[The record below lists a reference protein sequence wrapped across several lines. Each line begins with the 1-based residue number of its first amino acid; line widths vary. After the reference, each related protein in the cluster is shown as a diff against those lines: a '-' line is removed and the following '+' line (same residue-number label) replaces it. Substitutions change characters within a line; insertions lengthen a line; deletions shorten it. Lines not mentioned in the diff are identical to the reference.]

1 MRKFKIPMNTLISCF
16 LFFSVIPSVSFPTP
30 VLAAGSLQTTQNKD
44 NPNIYYFVGNFS
56 HDIWMRSNGE
66 WTSDGSPGMRKPM
79 NWNYSFEFPGRKI
92 KSIDVRAFDENEN
105 LAINNIGPGLTGA
118 TQVYENS
125 RYGETWADSYMSV
138 SKDYTTTVGPINGK
152 GTSSARF
159 IVYTNGLLTAHVRH
173 KDITEEGGSGL
184 ADGVEGRR
192 YFFPNLLTIE
202 LEPETTQEGKAIVKH
217 FTTSKQP
224 LDGIEGFKD
233 YEKKLELDEFYS
245 FMATPGT
252 TKYKYEYYRK
262 STMGDPSETAPLYG
276 DPMSFTYKGDFPV
289 YYLNLYYSDGGG
301 SSGPPTGSSGCTEP
315 SPSGQVKESPLTPP
329 DVRAVIKA
337 DARGNEHFDVLDGIP
352 TSESLYGNVWAKS
365 YLSKNKFVQMSGKC
379 TFEVTVN
386 REYELKWDP
395 GKKVPKP
402 DGTGEMDAPDPQ
414 TATETLTKSYTVE
427 RPYSFWVIDNLEV
440 YQIDQAKLWNYAF
453 NGGGITIMPSGY
465 SPPSFTASKSSG
477 YTPPNSPGSVDA
489 PKGSKSGGKEKPDIS
504 NENLESYA
512 EQAVE
517 KVKVKND
524 SLTFNGSTV
533 MSGAQSNETGPTPSQ
548 VPLPPEIGQNVL
560 YSPGNTIPT
569 SKINQPS
576 QPSTGTIY
584 YGLMSGNINGGA
596 NVNYAIYGIN
606 PVTVHT
612 PVVIYP
618 EVSDDAEHN
627 QKTRPAA
634 GRSAIILDRPFT
646 VEMPNSGQH
655 ANYRGYGYNNYLKY
669 IGSKQVR
676 FPFDVYDGS
685 RTTFYPK
692 DTWIEV
698 DKTRESFTYFLP
710 VWVDE
715 GFYEAEFRTIA
726 HNAPAGASH
735 QNQANLDLAHHIA
748 YDTVPVDVIGRVYDF
763 RITDISDYNWEPVF
777 RTAVGSVLPTGA
789 SYWVGL
795 NGIDGAARGN
805 SGRFTLPIRPGSHP
819 LYQNAVIKTG
829 YHFKFDLK
837 TKGNMFGPNDR
848 IRITPSFYFVSAK
861 DGTRVAADLY
871 YHAGNRSYVKI
882 GSSRDL
888 VQRYVIL
895 NERLR
900 NVPMEELVDTALYKY
915 DHDFTFDQ
923 ISGISR
929 TQYVQNYIRRISGQ
943 RTPIGSLSL
952 LELNE
957 RIRTWIGPKSG
968 IPSGV
973 DPARVNASMQKWYG
987 EYSLPAD
994 LYVVKAGTNVAE
1006 FGRTHNGLSDHSPV
1020 FLKDG
1025 YIVVNFNIETVRNGE
1040 SSQPY
1045 LQYINAPLM
1054 NQWTQMEG
1062 FARTVTD
1069 PYGRSFALRDG
1080 DVVFYEANRS
1090 SRDDF
1095 SSMVTH

>member
-1 MRKFKIPMNTLISCF
+1 MAQSSDVEQSLPIENIPYILSEDNRLDTPGSVFTKFKTLQPQVKVDVGQGKIITKIEFYMNGDVVKTLNWGYQSIDNKVSLEGNQVTVTTDKNRMEYGGFFAWQRSAAATKWTPGSGDYTILESFSVPKDAHGADMYPGVKVDIPVSSIRSTAYMNTDYYSGNF
-16 LFFSVIPSVSFPTP
+16 KTGVINDDIQLLRRLNQTQIGVNVDAEIDRTNVKYPHGEGRVDPTTQI
-30 VLAAGSLQTTQNKD
+30 GSL
-44 NPNIYYFVGNFS
+44 VV
-56 HDIWMRSNGE
+56 
-66 WTSDGSPGMRKPM
+66 
-79 NWNYSFEFPGRKI
+79 
-92 KSIDVRAFDENEN
+92 KS
-105 LAINNIGPGLTGA
+105 
-118 TQVYENS
+118 
-125 RYGETWADSYMSV
+125 
-138 SKDYTTTVGPINGK
+138 
-152 GTSSARF
+152 
-159 IVYTNGLLTAHVRH
+159 
-173 KDITEEGGSGL
+173 
-184 ADGVEGRR
+184 
-192 YFFPNLLTIE
+192 
-202 LEPETTQEGKAIVKH
+202 
-217 FTTSKQP
+217 
-224 LDGIEGFKD
+224 
-233 YEKKLELDEFYS
+233 LDEVDVHYIQNYDHE
-245 FMATPGT
+245 G
-252 TKYKYEYYRK
+252 YKV
-262 STMGDPSETAPLYG
+262 PLPAG
-276 DPMSFTYKGDFPV
+276 GNAAMM
-289 YYLNLYYSDGGG
+289 YYLNSSWFILTSYTYQYPDKMKIYYKEGDGPPPGGG
-301 SSGPPTGSSGCTEP
+301 TTNPGGCTEP
-315 SPSGQVKESPLTPP
+315 SPSGQVKESSLTPP

-337 DARGNEHFDVLDGIP
+337 DARGNERFDVLDGIP

-379 TFEVTVN
+379 TYEVTVN

-414 TATETLTKSYTVE
+414 TATETLTKSYTIE

-453 NGGGITIMPSGY
+453 NGGGITITPSGY
-465 SPPSFTASKSSG
+465 SPPSFSASKSSG
-477 YTPPNSPGSVDA
+477 YTPPNPPSSVDA

-524 SLTFNGSTV
+524 SLTFNGSTI
-533 MSGAQSNETGPTPSQ
+533 MSGDQSNESGPTPNQ
-548 VPLPPEIGQNVL
+548 VPLPPEISQNVL

-634 GRSAIILDRPFT
+634 GRSAVILDRPFT

-692 DTWIEV
+692 NTWIEV
-698 DKTRESFTYFLP
+698 DKTRESFTYLLP

-715 GFYEAEFRTIA
+715 GFYEVEFRTIA
-726 HNAPAGASH
+726 HNAPAGASQ
-735 QNQANLDLAHHIA
+735 QNHANLDLAHHIA

-763 RITDISDYNWEPVF
+763 RITDISDYNWETVF
-777 RTAVGSVLPTGA
+777 RASAGSALPTGT

-805 SGRFTLPIRPGSHP
+805 TGRFTLPIRPGSHP
-819 LYQNAVIKTG
+819 LYQNVVIKTG

-861 DGTRVAADLY
+861 DGTRMKADLY

-882 GSSRDL
+882 GSPRDQ

-900 NVPMEELVDTALYKY
+900 SVPMEELIDTALYKY

-929 TQYVQNYIRRISGQ
+929 TQYVQNYIRRISGKK
-943 RTPIGSLSL
+943 TPIGSLSL

-957 RIRTWIGPKSG
+957 RIRTWIGPKNG

-973 DPARVNASMQKWYG
+973 DPARVNASVQKWYG

-1006 FGRTHNGLSDHSPV
+1006 YGRTHNGLSDHSPV

-1025 YIVVNFNIETVRNGE
+1025 YIVVNFNIETVRNGDG
-1040 SSQPY
+1040 SNPY

-1080 DVVFYEANRS
+1080 DVVFYDANRS

>member
-1 MRKFKIPMNTLISCF
+1 MFKKVFITVMALLIIISGFTVPSTVEAGTL
-16 LFFSVIPSVSFPTP
+16 PTTP
-30 VLAAGSLQTTQNKD
+30 DKD
-44 NPNIYYFVGNFS
+44 NPDKYYFVGLFS
-56 HDIWMRSNGE
+56 SDIWRR
-66 WTSDGSPGMRKPM
+66 SDGVTWTGEGEPGESVNIRFP
-79 NWNYSFEFPGRKI
+79 YSFDFPGRKI
-92 KSIDVRAFDENEN
+92 KSVDVAAFRSPNDWDNG
-105 LAINNIGPGLTGA
+105 LNIWNT
-118 TQVYENS
+118 S
-125 RYGETWADSYMSV
+125 RYKQVSWNATASYMSDNFESDRFGALNFTNNGSSV
-138 SKDYTTTVGPINGK
+138 SFTVQVTGTLTTSWPNDAGENI
-152 GTSSARF
+152 
-159 IVYTNGLLTAHVRH
+159 TAESDDPLDPNV
-173 KDITEEGGSGL
+173 IGY
-184 ADGVEGRR
+184 R
-192 YFFPNLLTIE
+192 YYFPSMLTIE
-202 LEPETTQEGKAIVKH
+202 LEPETKQEGKAVVKH
-217 FTTSKQP
+217 FKT
-224 LDGIEGFKD
+224 DGISLNGIDGFND
-233 YEKKLELDEFYS
+233 YETKLEIKSFYNLKPS
-245 FMATPGT
+245 PNTSN
-252 TKYKYEYYRK
+252 YKYQYYRK
-262 STMGDPSETAPLYG
+262 STQGDPSSSTNLYG
-276 DPMSFTYKGDFPV
+276 DPMGFEYDGSFPI
-289 YYLNLYYSDGGG
+289 YYLNLYYEGSGGTTNPGEGGG
-301 SSGPPTGSSGCTEP
+301 GCTEP
-315 SPSGQVKESPLTPP
+315 SPSGQVKESSLTPP

-337 DARGNEHFDVLDGIP
+337 DTRGNEHFDVLDGIP

-379 TFEVTVN
+379 TYEVAVN

-414 TATETLTKSYTVE
+414 TATETLTKSYTIE

-453 NGGGITIMPSGY
+453 NGGGITITPSGY
-465 SPPSFTASKSSG
+465 SPPSFLASKSSG
-477 YTPPNSPGSVDA
+477 YTPPNPPSSVDA

-524 SLTFNGSTV
+524 NLTFNGSTI
-533 MSGAQSNETGPTPSQ
+533 MSGAQSNESGPTPNQ
-548 VPLPPEIGQNVL
+548 VPLPPEISQNVL

-634 GRSAIILDRPFT
+634 GRSAVILDRPFS

-692 DTWIEV
+692 NTWIEV

-715 GFYEAEFRTIA
+715 GFYEVEFRTIA
-726 HNAPAGASH
+726 HNAPAGASQ
-735 QNQANLDLAHHIA
+735 QNHANLDLAHHIA

-763 RITDISDYNWEPVF
+763 RITDISDYNWETVF
-777 RTAVGSVLPTGA
+777 RASAGSALPTGT

-805 SGRFTLPIRPGSHP
+805 TGRFTLPIRPGSHP
-819 LYQNAVIKTG
+819 LYQNVVIKTG

-861 DGTRVAADLY
+861 DGTRMKADLY

-882 GSSRDL
+882 GSPRDQ

-900 NVPMEELVDTALYKY
+900 SVPMEELIDTALYKY

-929 TQYVQNYIRRISGQ
+929 TQYVQNYIRRISGKK
-943 RTPIGSLSL
+943 TPIGSLSL

-957 RIRTWIGPKSG
+957 RIRTWIGPKNG

-973 DPARVNASMQKWYG
+973 DPARVNASVQKWYG

-1006 FGRTHNGLSDHSPV
+1006 YGRTHNGLSDHSPV

-1025 YIVVNFNIETVRNGE
+1025 YIVVNFNIETVRNGDG
-1040 SSQPY
+1040 SNPY

-1080 DVVFYEANRS
+1080 DVVFYDANRS

>member
-1 MRKFKIPMNTLISCF
+1 MILLYSLISCI
-16 LFFSVIPSVSFPTP
+16 LYSSISVIFMPASVF
-30 VLAAGSLQTTQNKD
+30 AAGSLQTTQDKN

-66 WTSDGSPGMRKPM
+66 WTSDGSPNTIKPLD
-79 NWNYSFEFPGRKI
+79 WNYSFEFPGRKI
-92 KSIDVRAFDENEN
+92 KSVNVKAFDENEN
-105 LAINNIGPGLTGA
+105 LTIANIREGLTGA

-125 RYGETWADSYMSV
+125 RYREKWADNYQFV
-138 SKDYTTTVGPINGK
+138 SKDYRTTIGPISGK
-152 GTSSARF
+152 GSSSVSF
-159 IVYTNGLLTAHVRH
+159 TVYTNGLLTAHIIH
-173 KDITEEGGSGL
+173 KDITEEGGDGL

-202 LEPETTQEGKAIVKH
+202 LEPEITQEGKAIVKH

-224 LDGIEGFKD
+224 LDGIEGFED
-233 YEKKLELDEFYS
+233 YEKKLEVDEFYS
-245 FMATPGT
+245 IMATPGT

-276 DPMSFTYKGDFPV
+276 DPMSFTYRGDFPI

-301 SSGPPTGSSGCTEP
+301 PPDPGGGTTNPGGCTEP
-315 SPSGQVKESPLTPP
+315 SPSGQVKESSLTPP

-337 DARGNEHFDVLDGIP
+337 DTRGNEHFDVLDGIP

-379 TFEVTVN
+379 TYEVTVN
-386 REYELKWDP
+386 REFELKWDP

-414 TATETLTKSYTVE
+414 TATETLTKSYTIE

-453 NGGGITIMPSGY
+453 NGGGITITPSGY
-465 SPPSFTASKSSG
+465 SPPSFSASKSSG
-477 YTPPNSPGSVDA
+477 YTPPNPPSSVDA

-524 SLTFNGSTV
+524 SLTFNGSTI

-560 YSPGNTIPT
+560 YSPGHTIPT

-634 GRSAIILDRPFT
+634 GRSAVILDRPFT

-676 FPFDVYDGS
+676 FPFDVYDRS

-692 DTWIEV
+692 NTWIEV

-715 GFYEAEFRTIA
+715 GFYEVEFRTIA
-726 HNAPAGASH
+726 HNAPAGASE
-735 QNQANLDLAHHIA
+735 QNHANLDLAHHIA

-763 RITDISDYNWEPVF
+763 RITDISDYNWETVF
-777 RTAVGSVLPTGA
+777 RASAGSALPTGT

-805 SGRFTLPIRPGSHP
+805 TGRFTLPIRPGSHP
-819 LYQNAVIKTG
+819 LYQNVVIKTG

-848 IRITPSFYFVSAK
+848 IRITPSFYFVCAK
-861 DGTRVAADLY
+861 DGTRMKADLY

-882 GSSRDL
+882 GSPRDQ

-900 NVPMEELVDTALYKY
+900 SVPMEELIDTALYKY

-943 RTPIGSLSL
+943 KTPIGSLSM

-957 RIRTWIGPKSG
+957 RIRTWIGPKNG

-1006 FGRTHNGLSDHSPV
+1006 YGRTHNGLSDHSPV

-1025 YIVVNFNIETVRNGE
+1025 YIVVNFNIETVRNGDG
-1040 SSQPY
+1040 SNPY

-1080 DVVFYEANRS
+1080 DVVFYDANRS